1 MTQSSTTDTYSLESV
16 LARIE
21 GKIDDLQKDVTEIK
35 AGQVKLETEMVA
47 VKEDI
52 KDLKGTQ
59 KNQIWT
65 LITLLGGSLIAVEF
79 RAFFANNP

>member
-1 MTQSSTTDTYSLESV
+1 MTTTPLQVTTDLSKVLE
-16 LARIE
+16 RIE
-21 GKIDDLQKDVTEIK
+21 QKIDNVQKDVTEIK

-65 LITLLGGSLIAVEF
+65 LITLLGGSLIAVGF
-79 RAFFANNP
+79 RAFFC

>member
-1 MTQSSTTDTYSLESV
+1 ML
-16 LARIE
+16 
-21 GKIDDLQKDVTEIK
+21 
-35 AGQVKLETEMVA
+35 A

-65 LITLLGGSLIAVEF
+65 LITLLGGSLIAVGF